1 MMKKV
6 AIFVVIALMA
16 LALTATVYANY
27 GNCGGAEKKS
37 VCSNPIG
44 DTIDR
49 TPSIK
54 AMQSQPYGGMSH
66 SRDALG
72 NKVSTRTDNSGQNCL
87 GR

>member
-1 MMKKV
+1 MKKV
-6 AIFVVIALMA
+6 AVFAVIALTA
-16 LALTATVYANY
+16 LALTATVYANC
-27 GNCGGAEKKS
+27 GTCGGGEKKS

-44 DTIDR
+44 DTIDQ

-66 SRDALG
+66 SRDVLG

>member
-1 MMKKV
+1 MKKV
-6 AIFVVIALMA
+6 AVFAVIALMV
-16 LALTATVYANY
+16 LGLTASVYAGG

-44 DTIDR
+44 DTIDK

-54 AMQSQPYGGMSH
+54 AMQSQPYSGMSH
-66 SRDALG
+66 TRDVLG

>member
-1 MMKKV
+1 MKKV
-6 AIFVVIALMA
+6 AVFIVIALMA
-16 LALTATVYANY
+16 LALTSTVYANC
-27 GNCGGAEKKS
+27 GSCGGGEKKS

-54 AMQSQPYGGMSH
+54 AMQSQPARGLEH
-66 SRDALG
+66 KTDTLG
-72 NKVSTRTDNSGQNCL
+72 NKVSTQTDNSGQNQL